1 MKRKNIKLYV
11 LMLIASSLLG
21 MSGCTFSVTIERKT
35 DTSKQEDT
43 DIPET
48 TLDETET
55 NKREKDAQPS
65 EKAKETE
72 QKADKSDINNEN
84 EGQKLVKNISA
95 DLNVRKYP
103 RHKSDL
109 VGVVSNGQLMYFYGE
124 TGQGYGS
131 DEIIHDWYR
140 IYLENG
146 ITGWVRSDL
155 VTEVDSEDNLDQ

>member
-55 NKREKDAQPS
+55 NKREKRCA
-65 EKAKETE
+65 A
-72 QKADKSDINNEN
+72 
-84 EGQKLVKNISA
+84 
-95 DLNVRKYP
+95 
-103 RHKSDL
+103 
-109 VGVVSNGQLMYFYGE
+109 F
-124 TGQGYGS
+124 
-131 DEIIHDWYR
+131 
-140 IYLENG
+140 
-146 ITGWVRSDL
+146 
-155 VTEVDSEDNLDQ
+155 

>member
-1 MKRKNIKLYV
+1 MY
-11 LMLIASSLLG
+11 
-21 MSGCTFSVTIERKT
+21 
-35 DTSKQEDT
+35 
-43 DIPET
+43 
-48 TLDETET
+48 
-55 NKREKDAQPS
+55 
-65 EKAKETE
+65 KETE

-109 VGVVSNGQLMYFYGE
+109 VGVVSNRQLMYFYGE

-155 VTEVDSEDNLDQ
+155 VTEVDLEDNLDQ